1 MRDRLSYEGYTLVFE
16 ENFHGPELDRT
27 RWNVELHKPGWV
39 NEEWQEYVDSPEN
52 IRLEDGRLLI
62 RPVRTVRDGQAFY
75 TSGRISTRG
84 RREFTCGLFEAR
96 LKVPR
101 GKGFLPAFWLMTS
114 DEDTYGQWPVCG
126 EIDIMEIMGQRPESN
141 YGTIH
146 YGLPHQQNQGVFT
159 LPSGDFSEEYH
170 VFSLEW
176 EPGLL
181 RWFVDGTLFHEAR
194 QWFSACGRQPPD
206 PFPAPFNHDMYIILN
221 LAVGG
226 NWVGYPDKTTDFE
239 NAVFTVEYVRVY
251 RKNIEGGYAYGK
263 YPFFR

>member
-16 ENFHGPELDRT
+16 ENFDGPELDRT
-27 RWNVELHKPGWV
+27 RWNVELHEPGWV

-126 EIDIMEIMGQRPESN
+126 EIDIMEIMGQRPETS

-176 EPGLL
+176 EPGVL

-194 QWFSACGRQPPD
+194 QWFSACGRQPLGSVPG
-206 PFPAPFNHDMYIILN
+206 PVQPRYVHYPEPRCRRELGRLSRQNHR
-221 LAVGG
+221 
-226 NWVGYPDKTTDFE
+226 F
-239 NAVFTVEYVRVY
+239 
-251 RKNIEGGYAYGK
+251 
-263 YPFFR
+263 

>member
-16 ENFHGPELDRT
+16 ENFDGPELDRT
-27 RWNVELHKPGWV
+27 RWNVELHEPGWV

-126 EIDIMEIMGQRPESN
+126 EIDIMEIMGQRPETS

-159 LPSGDFSEEYH
+159 LPSG
-170 VFSLEW
+170 V
-176 EPGLL
+176 L

-239 NAVFTVEYVRVY
+239 NAAFTVEYVRVY
-251 RKNIEGGYAYGK
+251 QKN
-263 YPFFR
+263 R

>member
-16 ENFHGPELDRT
+16 ENFDGPELDRT
-27 RWNVELHKPGWV
+27 RWNVELHEPGWV

-126 EIDIMEIMGQRPESN
+126 EIDIMEIMGQRPETS

-206 PFPAPFNHDMYIILN
+206 PFPAPFNHNMYIILN
-221 LAVGG
+221 LAIGG

>member
-1 MRDRLSYEGYTLVFE
+1 MRDRLSYEGYTLAFE

-27 RWNVELHKPGWV
+27 RWNVELHEPGWV

-75 TSGRISTRG
+75 TSGRISTQG
-84 RREFTCGLFEAR
+84 RHEFTYGLFEAR

-181 RWFVDGTLFHEAR
+181 RLSLIH
-194 QWFSACGRQPPD
+194 
-206 PFPAPFNHDMYIILN
+206 I
-221 LAVGG
+221 
-226 NWVGYPDKTTDFE
+226 
-239 NAVFTVEYVRVY
+239 
-251 RKNIEGGYAYGK
+251 
-263 YPFFR
+263 

>member
-16 ENFHGPELDRT
+16 ENFYGPELDRT
-27 RWNVELHKPGWV
+27 RWNVELHEPGWV

-75 TSGRISTRG
+75 SSGRISTQG
-84 RREFTCGLFEAR
+84 RHEFTYGLFEAR

-194 QWFSACGRQPPD
+194 QWFSASGRQPPD
-206 PFPAPFNHDMYIILN
+206 PFPAPFNHNMYIILN

>member
-1 MRDRLSYEGYTLVFE
+1 
-16 ENFHGPELDRT
+16 
-27 RWNVELHKPGWV
+27 
-39 NEEWQEYVDSPEN
+39 
-52 IRLEDGRLLI
+52 
-62 RPVRTVRDGQAFY
+62 
-75 TSGRISTRG
+75 
-84 RREFTCGLFEAR
+84 
-96 LKVPR
+96 
-101 GKGFLPAFWLMTS
+101 
-114 DEDTYGQWPVCG
+114 
-126 EIDIMEIMGQRPESN
+126 MEIMGQRPESN

-176 EPGLL
+176 EPGVL

-239 NAVFTVEYVRVY
+239 NAAFTVEYVRVY
-251 RKNIEGGYAYGK
+251 QKNVEGGYAYGK